1 MEKFGKFLDATGVFA
16 RRLVVFIVLLFLVIG
31 LLSSFGS
38 SDQEP
43 EISEGAILNLNING
57 FLVEELSLS
66 EFERAFAEFSGET
79 STETLVSDVITAI
92 ETAKNDELVDYLLLD
107 LDQFL
112 GGNPTKLQI
121 IAEAIEDFKES
132 GKKVIAYN
140 SLGYSTAQ
148 YYLAAHADE
157 VHMHDYA
164 AIFIDGYRSYRTYY
178 KSFFDKFYIDA
189 NVFKVGTF
197 KAFVEPYFR
206 DSMSDEAKNNI
217 IEWITVLW
225 SSYLS
230 EVSAARNID
239 TDTLNRYIQ
248 SLDEVTDEVNGDLSV
263 AALELGLIDQLSNK
277 RQFRDYLYELAPGEE
292 DNDINII
299 GMNSYLN
306 TTQIESTY
314 KAEEEK
320 NVALIIASGGIV
332 DGSAGPG
339 TIAGDDFIKLIRDA
353 YEDESVKALVLRV
366 DSGGGSAYAS
376 EVIADELEKFKESG
390 RPVVASMGS
399 VAASGGYY
407 ISAPADQI
415 FAEEFTITGSIG
427 VGGFIPTF
435 ERALDQIGIHE
446 DGYSTVDI
454 TTSVAQTL
462 TEKDK
467 KIFQSGTDN
476 VYQKFISK
484 VAENRNMTLEAVD
497 SIAQGKVWIGQK
509 AFEIGLVDQIGTLD
523 DAISK
528 AAELAELEEGFGVKR
543 INREN
548 PFEAFLGL
556 SMANII
562 FKTMTFLGIEIH
574 NSNLKLLNMFKD
586 VANDLT
592 VYNDPRG
599 IYMQCFCELK

>member
-1 MEKFGKFLDATGVFA
+1 MKKLGVFLDATGVFA
-16 RRLVVFIVLLFLVIG
+16 RRLVVFIILLFVVVA

-38 SDQEP
+38 SDRQI
-43 EISEGAILNLNING
+43 EISDGAILNLNING
-57 FLVEELSLS
+57 VLVEELSSS
-66 EFERAFAEFSGET
+66 EFERAFAEFSGES
-79 STETLVSDVITAI
+79 STETLVSDVIKAI
-92 ETAKNDELVDYLLLD
+92 KTAKDDESVDYLLLD
-107 LDQFL
+107 LDNFL
-112 GGNPTKLQI
+112 GGSPAKLQI
-121 IAEAIEDFKES
+121 IAESIKDFKES

-140 SLGYSTAQ
+140 SYSYSTSQ
-148 YYLAAHADE
+148 YFLAAHADE

-178 KSFFDKFYIDA
+178 KSFFDKFYIDS

-225 SSYLS
+225 SSYVD
-230 EVSAARNID
+230 EVASARDID
-239 TDTLNRYIQ
+239 VNTLNRYIQ
-248 SLDEVTDEVNGDLSV
+248 ALDEVAEESNGDLAA
-263 AALELGLIDQLSNK
+263 AALEMGLLDKLSNQ
-277 RQFRDYLYELAPGEE
+277 REFRDYLYELAPGEE
-292 DNDINII
+292 DNEINII
-299 GMNSYLN
+299 NMTAYLN
-306 TTQIESTY
+306 TLDVEPIYT
-314 KAEEEK
+314 AEEK

-353 YEDESVKALVLRV
+353 YEDETVKSLVLRV

-390 RPVVASMGS
+390 RPVVASMGG

-415 FAEEFTITGSIG
+415 YAEEFTITGSIG

-446 DGYSTVDI
+446 DGYSTVDV

-467 KIFQSGTDN
+467 KIMQSGTEN
-476 VYQKFISK
+476 IYEKFITK
-484 VAENRNMTLEAVD
+484 VAENRDMTLQAVD
-497 SIAQGKVWIGQK
+497 NVAQGKVWIGQK
-509 AFEIGLVDQIGTLD
+509 ASEIGLIDQIGTLD

-528 AAELAELEEGFGVKR
+528 AAELAELDEGFGVKR
-543 INREN
+543 INREST
-548 PFEAFLGL
+548 FESFLGL
-556 SMANII
+556 SMIKSFLNVIS
-562 FKTMTFLGIEIH
+562 FLGIEIS
-574 NSNLKLLNMFKD
+574 NSNLKLFNIFKD
-586 VANDLT
+586 AADELNA
-592 VYNDPRG
+592 YNDPRG